1 MENYIPLDLIKKH
14 LNLDADFVEDDA
26 YLENLCYV
34 AQQQVE
40 LHIGYHLSELLNE
53 YGLLPKPIEQA
64 ILIFIGHLY
73 DNREATSTL
82 TVKQVPLAFEYLIQF
97 FKNYRY

>member
-34 AQQQVE
+34 A
-40 LHIGYHLSELLNE
+40 
-53 YGLLPKPIEQA
+53 
-64 ILIFIGHLY
+64 
-73 DNREATSTL
+73 
-82 TVKQVPLAFEYLIQF
+82 
-97 FKNYRY
+97 